1 MHYCSL
7 QYLTLVLQGKF
18 KDASKQQVESF
29 MGQLVERS
37 PGLTRLDAV
46 SGWWLCTSTVRLTHI
61 HALQCNNNLGKD
73 DKLLGFVVYLPRFK
87 TLAELFLVSE
97 LAVGG

>member
-1 MHYCSL
+1 MHGCSL
-7 QYLTLVLQGKF
+7 QHLTLVLQGKF

-46 SGWWLCTSTVRLTHI
+46 SVWWLCTRTVRLTHI
-61 HALQCNNNLGKD
+61 HTLQQNNNLGKD
-73 DKLLGFVVYLPRFK
+73 DKFLGFVVYLPRFK
-87 TLAELFLVSE
+87 TLAVLILVRELS
-97 LAVGG
+97 

>member
-1 MHYCSL
+1 M
-7 QYLTLVLQGKF
+7 LQGKF
-18 KDASKQQVESF
+18 KDASKQQLESF

-37 PGLTRLDAV
+37 PGLTKLDAV
-46 SGWWLCTSTVRLTHI
+46 SGCWLCTCTAHLTHI
-61 HALQCNNNLGKD
+61 HALQRSNNLGKD

-87 TLAELFLVSE
+87 TLAELILVSE